1 MLAREGLLDNAGSTF
16 VTNALDLEV
25 AMRYTIRR
33 IAPWSALRVGC
44 AVGWLVALC
53 PALCLTVIAIQAI
66 QRINQ
71 AFQRIEPLD
80 ISVLGQ
86 PVARIDFLE
95 ILRLSE
101 SAQNVARW
109 SGNLQLTFLLLLL
122 LLTVAGAGILA
133 GALLLFSGGY
143 NVLAALGGGLEVE
156 LQHTERQQQSIENH
170 R

>member
-1 MLAREGLLDNAGSTF
+1 
-16 VTNALDLEV
+16 
-25 AMRYTIRR
+25 MRYTIGR

-53 PALCLTVIAIQAI
+53 PALCLTVVVIQAL

-95 ILRLSE
+95 ILRLSG
-101 SAQNVARW
+101 SAQTVARLA
-109 SGNLQLTFLLLLL
+109 GNLQLTFLLLLL
-122 LLTVAGAGILA
+122 LLTVAGAAILA

-143 NVLAALGGGLEVE
+143 NLLASLGGGLEVE
-156 LQHTERQQQSIENH
+156 LQETENRRRSNEAH

>member
-1 MLAREGLLDNAGSTF
+1 
-16 VTNALDLEV
+16 LEAIV
-25 AMRYTIRR
+25 RYTLRR

-44 AVGWLVALC
+44 TVGWLVALC
-53 PALCLTVIAIQAI
+53 PALCLTVVAIQAI

-95 ILRLSE
+95 ILRLGE
-101 SAQNVARW
+101 SAQTVAQL
-109 SGNLQLTFLLLLL
+109 SGNVQFTFLLLFL

-133 GALLLFSGGY
+133 GALLLFSAGY
-143 NVLAALGGGLEVE
+143 NLLASLGGGLEVD
-156 LQHTERQQQSIENH
+156 LQEAAHQNSEPRTSASL
-170 R
+170 

>member
-1 MLAREGLLDNAGSTF
+1 
-16 VTNALDLEV
+16 
-25 AMRYTIRR
+25 MRYIIRR

-53 PALCLTVIAIQAI
+53 PALCLTVVAIQAL

-95 ILRLSE
+95 ILRLSG
-101 SAQNVARW
+101 SAQIVAQLV
-109 SGNLQLTFLLLLL
+109 GNLRLTFLLLLL
-122 LLTVAGAGILA
+122 LLTLAGAAILA
-133 GALLLFSGGY
+133 VALLLFSGGY
-143 NVLAALGGGLEVE
+143 NLLASLGGGFEVE
-156 LQHTERQQQSIENH
+156 LQEAENQ
-170 R
+170 RLSNKELR

>member
-1 MLAREGLLDNAGSTF
+1 
-16 VTNALDLEV
+16 
-25 AMRYTIRR
+25 MRYTIRR

-53 PALCLTVIAIQAI
+53 PALCLTVVAIQAL

-95 ILRLSE
+95 ILRLSGA
-101 SAQNVARW
+101 AQTVARLT
-109 SGNLQLTFLLLLL
+109 GNLQVTFLLLLL
-122 LLTVAGAGILA
+122 IVTLAGAAILA
-133 GALLLFSGGY
+133 GALLLFCGGY
-143 NVLAALGGGLEVE
+143 NLLAWLGGGLEVE
-156 LQHTERQQQSIENH
+156 LQETESRRGSNNDDG
-170 R
+170 

>member
-1 MLAREGLLDNAGSTF
+1 
-16 VTNALDLEV
+16 V
-25 AMRYTIRR
+25 RYTIRR
-33 IAPWSALRVGC
+33 IAPGSALRVGC

-53 PALCLTVIAIQAI
+53 PALCLTVVAIQAL

-95 ILRLSE
+95 ILRLNGT
-101 SAQNVARW
+101 AQIVSRLA
-109 SGNLQLTFLLLLL
+109 GGLPLTFLLLLV
-122 LLTVAGAGILA
+122 LLTLAGAAILA

-143 NVLAALGGGLEVE
+143 NVLASAGGGLEVE
-156 LQHTERQQQSIENH
+156 LQETESRT

>member
-1 MLAREGLLDNAGSTF
+1 
-16 VTNALDLEV
+16 V
-25 AMRYTIRR
+25 RYTIRR
-33 IAPWSALRVGC
+33 IAPGSALRVGC

-53 PALCLTVIAIQAI
+53 PALCLTVAAIQVL

-95 ILRLSE
+95 ILRLSGA
-101 SAQNVARW
+101 AQTVARLAG
-109 SGNLQLTFLLLLL
+109 SLPLTFLLLLL
-122 LLTVAGAGILA
+122 LLTFAGAVILA

-143 NVLAALGGGLEVE
+143 NLLSSLGGGLEVE
-156 LQHTERQQQSIENH
+156 LQESENRGQRTENQG
-170 R
+170 